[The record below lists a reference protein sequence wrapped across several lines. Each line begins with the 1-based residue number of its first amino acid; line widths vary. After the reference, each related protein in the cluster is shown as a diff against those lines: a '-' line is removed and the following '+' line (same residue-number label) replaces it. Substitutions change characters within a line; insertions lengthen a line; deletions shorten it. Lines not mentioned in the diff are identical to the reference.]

1 MRNSLRIAL
10 RSSPRKKRQGR
21 RRGGSWRAN
30 STGRT
35 NRSPRSRSPRGRR
48 QDDDVDAEGRR
59 RDDAFDGL
67 EALGE
72 AAVISQLT
80 DSLSSEQFVLDP
92 PDASSVEPEPVLAV
106 TPPTLEPAPIKVAYS
121 PDGYGEPGATTIIQ
135 RSYDDVVHTPRRLS
149 IDGDDPLEGD
159 DGVWGQYLEL
169 DETESAQRVPAL
181 IVVPY
186 LSPPIDIAPTSPT
199 TRRSSNF

>member
-30 STGRT
+30 ATGRN
-35 NRSPRSRSPRGRR
+35 NRSPRSRSPPRRR
-48 QDDDVDAEGRR
+48 QDDDDAY
-59 RDDAFDGL
+59 DDGL
-67 EALGE
+67 DTLGE

-106 TPPTLEPAPIKVAYS
+106 TPP
-121 PDGYGEPGATTIIQ
+121 AT
-135 RSYDDVVHTPRRLS
+135 V
-149 IDGDDPLEGD
+149 
-159 DGVWGQYLEL
+159 
-169 DETESAQRVPAL
+169 
-181 IVVPY
+181 
-186 LSPPIDIAPTSPT
+186 
-199 TRRSSNF
+199 

>member
-35 NRSPRSRSPRGRR
+35 NRSPRSRSPP
-48 QDDDVDAEGRR
+48 RR
-59 RDDAFDGL
+59 RPEDDDDAFDGL

>member
-21 RRGGSWRAN
+21 TARRGGSWRAN
-30 STGRT
+30 ATGRN
-35 NRSPRSRSPRGRR
+35 NRSPRSRSPPRRR
-48 QDDDVDAEGRR
+48 QDD
-59 RDDAFDGL
+59 DDAFDGL

-106 TPPTLEPAPIKVAYS
+106 TPP
-121 PDGYGEPGATTIIQ
+121 AT
-135 RSYDDVVHTPRRLS
+135 V
-149 IDGDDPLEGD
+149 
-159 DGVWGQYLEL
+159 
-169 DETESAQRVPAL
+169 
-181 IVVPY
+181 
-186 LSPPIDIAPTSPT
+186 
-199 TRRSSNF
+199 

>member
-30 STGRT
+30 
-35 NRSPRSRSPRGRR
+35 RSPRSRSPP
-48 QDDDVDAEGRR
+48 RR
-59 RDDAFDGL
+59 RPEDDDDAFDGL

-106 TPPTLEPAPIKVAYS
+106 TPS
-121 PDGYGEPGATTIIQ
+121 AT
-135 RSYDDVVHTPRRLS
+135 V
-149 IDGDDPLEGD
+149 
-159 DGVWGQYLEL
+159 
-169 DETESAQRVPAL
+169 
-181 IVVPY
+181 
-186 LSPPIDIAPTSPT
+186 
-199 TRRSSNF
+199 

>member
-35 NRSPRSRSPRGRR
+35 NRSPRSRSPP
-48 QDDDVDAEGRR
+48 RR
-59 RDDAFDGL
+59 RPEDDDDAFDGL

-106 TPPTLEPAPIKVAYS
+106 TPPTLEPAPIKGVAYS

>member
-1 MRNSLRIAL
+1 MKRSGARTALQNSPGSIVTSVVSGLKEMRNSLRIAL

-30 STGRT
+30 ATGR
-35 NRSPRSRSPRGRR
+35 NRSPRSRSPPRR
-48 QDDDVDAEGRR
+48 CQDDDA
-59 RDDAFDGL
+59 DDAFDGL

-106 TPPTLEPAPIKVAYS
+106 TPP
-121 PDGYGEPGATTIIQ
+121 AT
-135 RSYDDVVHTPRRLS
+135 V
-149 IDGDDPLEGD
+149 
-159 DGVWGQYLEL
+159 
-169 DETESAQRVPAL
+169 
-181 IVVPY
+181 
-186 LSPPIDIAPTSPT
+186 
-199 TRRSSNF
+199 

>member
-1 MRNSLRIAL
+1 MTSVVSGLKEMRNSLRIAL

-30 STGRT
+30 
-35 NRSPRSRSPRGRR
+35 RSPRSRSPPRRR
-48 QDDDVDAEGRR
+48 QDE
-59 RDDAFDGL
+59 DDAFDGL

>member
-10 RSSPRKKRQGR
+10 RSSPRKRQG

-35 NRSPRSRSPRGRR
+35 NRSPRSRSPPRRR

-106 TPPTLEPAPIKVAYS
+106 TPPTLESAPIKVAAYS

-159 DGVWGQYLEL
+159 EGVWGQYLEL

-199 TRRSSNF
+199 TRRSSIF

>member
-10 RSSPRKKRQGR
+10 RSSPRTKRKK

-30 STGRT
+30 ASGR
-35 NRSPRSRSPRGRR
+35 NRSPRSRSPPRRR
-48 QDDDVDAEGRR
+48 QDDDDAY
-59 RDDAFDGL
+59 DGL

-106 TPPTLEPAPIKVAYS
+106 TPP
-121 PDGYGEPGATTIIQ
+121 AT
-135 RSYDDVVHTPRRLS
+135 V
-149 IDGDDPLEGD
+149 
-159 DGVWGQYLEL
+159 
-169 DETESAQRVPAL
+169 
-181 IVVPY
+181 
-186 LSPPIDIAPTSPT
+186 
-199 TRRSSNF
+199 

>member
-1 MRNSLRIAL
+1 MTSVVSGLKEMRNSLRIAL

-30 STGRT
+30 ATGRT
-35 NRSPRSRSPRGRR
+35 NRSPRSRSPPRRR
-48 QDDDVDAEGRR
+48 QDDDVDAGR

-106 TPPTLEPAPIKVAYS
+106 TPS
-121 PDGYGEPGATTIIQ
+121 AT
-135 RSYDDVVHTPRRLS
+135 V
-149 IDGDDPLEGD
+149 
-159 DGVWGQYLEL
+159 
-169 DETESAQRVPAL
+169 
-181 IVVPY
+181 
-186 LSPPIDIAPTSPT
+186 
-199 TRRSSNF
+199 

>member
-1 MRNSLRIAL
+1 MTSVVSGLKEMRNSLRIAL
-10 RSSPRKKRQGR
+10 RSSPRKRQG

-35 NRSPRSRSPRGRR
+35 NRSPRSRSPPRR
-48 QDDDVDAEGRR
+48 RPEDDDT
-59 RDDAFDGL
+59 AFDGL

-106 TPPTLEPAPIKVAYS
+106 TPS
-121 PDGYGEPGATTIIQ
+121 AT
-135 RSYDDVVHTPRRLS
+135 V
-149 IDGDDPLEGD
+149 
-159 DGVWGQYLEL
+159 
-169 DETESAQRVPAL
+169 
-181 IVVPY
+181 
-186 LSPPIDIAPTSPT
+186 
-199 TRRSSNF
+199 

>member
-30 STGRT
+30 ATGRT
-35 NRSPRSRSPRGRR
+35 NRLPRSRSPPRRR

-121 PDGYGEPGATTIIQ
+121 PDGYGLCENQPV
-135 RSYDDVVHTPRRLS
+135 R
-149 IDGDDPLEGD
+149 
-159 DGVWGQYLEL
+159 
-169 DETESAQRVPAL
+169 
-181 IVVPY
+181 
-186 LSPPIDIAPTSPT
+186 
-199 TRRSSNF
+199 

>member
-30 STGRT
+30 ATGRT
-35 NRSPRSRSPRGRR
+35 NRSPRSRSPPRRR
-48 QDDDVDAEGRR
+48 QDDDVDSEGRR
-59 RDDAFDGL
+59 RDDAFDS
-67 EALGE
+67 LGD

-106 TPPTLEPAPIKVAYS
+106 TPS
-121 PDGYGEPGATTIIQ
+121 AT
-135 RSYDDVVHTPRRLS
+135 V
-149 IDGDDPLEGD
+149 
-159 DGVWGQYLEL
+159 
-169 DETESAQRVPAL
+169 
-181 IVVPY
+181 
-186 LSPPIDIAPTSPT
+186 
-199 TRRSSNF
+199 

>member
-10 RSSPRKKRQGR
+10 RSSPRTKRKK

-35 NRSPRSRSPRGRR
+35 NRSPRSRSPPRRR
-48 QDDDVDAEGRR
+48 QDDDV
-59 RDDAFDGL
+59 DDAFDGL

-159 DGVWGQYLEL
+159 DGVTSRAANQNFTAPL
-169 DETESAQRVPAL
+169 AQSDTHRSGA
-181 IVVPY
+181 
-186 LSPPIDIAPTSPT
+186 STSNW
-199 TRRSSNF
+199 TRRSLPNGCRR

>member
-1 MRNSLRIAL
+1 VTSVVSGLKEMRNSLRIAL
-10 RSSPRKKRQGR
+10 RSSPRKKRQAR

-35 NRSPRSRSPRGRR
+35 NRSPRSRSPPRRR
-48 QDDDVDAEGRR
+48 QD
-59 RDDAFDGL
+59 DDAFDGL

-121 PDGYGEPGATTIIQ
+121 PDGNGLCENQPV
-135 RSYDDVVHTPRRLS
+135 R
-149 IDGDDPLEGD
+149 
-159 DGVWGQYLEL
+159 
-169 DETESAQRVPAL
+169 
-181 IVVPY
+181 
-186 LSPPIDIAPTSPT
+186 
-199 TRRSSNF
+199 

>member
-21 RRGGSWRAN
+21 TARRGGSWRAN
-30 STGRT
+30 ATGRT
-35 NRSPRSRSPRGRR
+35 NRSPRSRSPP
-48 QDDDVDAEGRR
+48 RR
-59 RDDAFDGL
+59 RPEDDDDAFDGL

-106 TPPTLEPAPIKVAYS
+106 TPPTLEPAPIKGVAYS

-159 DGVWGQYLEL
+159 DGVASRAANQNF
-169 DETESAQRVPAL
+169 TAPHAQSDARRSGA
-181 IVVPY
+181 
-186 LSPPIDIAPTSPT
+186 STSNW
-199 TRRSSNF
+199 TRRSPRSGCRR

>member
-1 MRNSLRIAL
+1 MRSTRMT
-10 RSSPRKKRQGR
+10 RTKRTK
-21 RRGGSWRAN
+21 RGGSWRAN

-35 NRSPRSRSPRGRR
+35 NRSPRSRSPP
-48 QDDDVDAEGRR
+48 RR
-59 RDDAFDGL
+59 RPEDDDDAFDGL

-92 PDASSVEPEPVLAV
+92 PDASSVELEPEPVLAV
-106 TPPTLEPAPIKVAYS
+106 TPPTLDPAPIKGAAYS

-159 DGVWGQYLEL
+159 DGVASRVANQNF
-169 DETESAQRVPAL
+169 TAPHAQSDA
-181 IVVPY
+181 
-186 LSPPIDIAPTSPT
+186 
-199 TRRSSNF
+199 RRSGASI

>member
-21 RRGGSWRAN
+21 PKRRGGSWRAN

-35 NRSPRSRSPRGRR
+35 NRSPRSRSPPRRR
-48 QDDDVDAEGRR
+48 QDDDV
-59 RDDAFDGL
+59 DDAFDGL

-106 TPPTLEPAPIKVAYS
+106 TPP
-121 PDGYGEPGATTIIQ
+121 AT
-135 RSYDDVVHTPRRLS
+135 V
-149 IDGDDPLEGD
+149 
-159 DGVWGQYLEL
+159 
-169 DETESAQRVPAL
+169 
-181 IVVPY
+181 
-186 LSPPIDIAPTSPT
+186 
-199 TRRSSNF
+199 

>member
-10 RSSPRKKRQGR
+10 RSSPRPRKKRQGR
-21 RRGGSWRAN
+21 SRRGGSWRAN

-35 NRSPRSRSPRGRR
+35 NRSPRSRSPP
-48 QDDDVDAEGRR
+48 RR
-59 RDDAFDGL
+59 RDDDAFDGL

-106 TPPTLEPAPIKVAYS
+106 TPP
-121 PDGYGEPGATTIIQ
+121 AT
-135 RSYDDVVHTPRRLS
+135 V
-149 IDGDDPLEGD
+149 
-159 DGVWGQYLEL
+159 
-169 DETESAQRVPAL
+169 
-181 IVVPY
+181 
-186 LSPPIDIAPTSPT
+186 
-199 TRRSSNF
+199 

>member
-10 RSSPRKKRQGR
+10 RSSPRPRKKRQGR
-21 RRGGSWRAN
+21 SRRGGSWRAN

-35 NRSPRSRSPRGRR
+35 NRSPRSRSPP
-48 QDDDVDAEGRR
+48 RR
-59 RDDAFDGL
+59 RPEDDDDAFDGL

-106 TPPTLEPAPIKVAYS
+106 TPP
-121 PDGYGEPGATTIIQ
+121 AT
-135 RSYDDVVHTPRRLS
+135 V
-149 IDGDDPLEGD
+149 
-159 DGVWGQYLEL
+159 
-169 DETESAQRVPAL
+169 
-181 IVVPY
+181 
-186 LSPPIDIAPTSPT
+186 
-199 TRRSSNF
+199 

>member
-1 MRNSLRIAL
+1 MTQEIHAKIARKLRRSRARTALQNSPGASSLVTSVVSGLKEMRNSLRIAL
-10 RSSPRKKRQGR
+10 RSSPRKRR
-21 RRGGSWRAN
+21 NRRGGSWRAN
-30 STGRT
+30 ATGRT
-35 NRSPRSRSPRGRR
+35 NRSPRSRSPPRRR

-106 TPPTLEPAPIKVAYS
+106 TPS
-121 PDGYGEPGATTIIQ
+121 AT
-135 RSYDDVVHTPRRLS
+135 V
-149 IDGDDPLEGD
+149 
-159 DGVWGQYLEL
+159 
-169 DETESAQRVPAL
+169 
-181 IVVPY
+181 
-186 LSPPIDIAPTSPT
+186 
-199 TRRSSNF
+199 

>member
-10 RSSPRKKRQGR
+10 RSGPRKKRQGR
-21 RRGGSWRAN
+21 SRRGGSWRAN
-30 STGRT
+30 ATGRT
-35 NRSPRSRSPRGRR
+35 NRSPRSRSPPRRR
-48 QDDDVDAEGRR
+48 QDD
-59 RDDAFDGL
+59 DDAFDGL

-106 TPPTLEPAPIKVAYS
+106 TPPTLEPAPIKGVAYS

-159 DGVWGQYLEL
+159 DGVASRVANQNF
-169 DETESAQRVPAL
+169 TAPHAQSDA
-181 IVVPY
+181 
-186 LSPPIDIAPTSPT
+186 
-199 TRRSSNF
+199 RRSGASI

>member
-1 MRNSLRIAL
+1 MQLPRSYFPRRGSSVTQEIHAKIARKLRRSRARTALQNSPGAASLVTSVVSGLKEMRNSLRIAL
-10 RSSPRKKRQGR
+10 RSSPRKKRRG

-35 NRSPRSRSPRGRR
+35 NRSPRSRSPPRRR
-48 QDDDVDAEGRR
+48 QDD
-59 RDDAFDGL
+59 DDAFDGL

-106 TPPTLEPAPIKVAYS
+106 TPP
-121 PDGYGEPGATTIIQ
+121 AT
-135 RSYDDVVHTPRRLS
+135 V
-149 IDGDDPLEGD
+149 
-159 DGVWGQYLEL
+159 
-169 DETESAQRVPAL
+169 
-181 IVVPY
+181 
-186 LSPPIDIAPTSPT
+186 
-199 TRRSSNF
+199 

>member
-30 STGRT
+30 ATPRSPRN
-35 NRSPRSRSPRGRR
+35 NRSPRSRSPPRRR
-48 QDDDVDAEGRR
+48 QDD
-59 RDDAFDGL
+59 DDAFDGL
-67 EALGE
+67 DALGE

-106 TPPTLEPAPIKVAYS
+106 TPP
-121 PDGYGEPGATTIIQ
+121 AT
-135 RSYDDVVHTPRRLS
+135 V
-149 IDGDDPLEGD
+149 
-159 DGVWGQYLEL
+159 
-169 DETESAQRVPAL
+169 
-181 IVVPY
+181 
-186 LSPPIDIAPTSPT
+186 
-199 TRRSSNF
+199 

>member
-30 STGRT
+30 ATGRT
-35 NRSPRSRSPRGRR
+35 NRSPRSRSPPRRR

-121 PDGYGEPGATTIIQ
+121 PDGYGLCENQPV
-135 RSYDDVVHTPRRLS
+135 R
-149 IDGDDPLEGD
+149 
-159 DGVWGQYLEL
+159 
-169 DETESAQRVPAL
+169 
-181 IVVPY
+181 
-186 LSPPIDIAPTSPT
+186 
-199 TRRSSNF
+199 

>member
-30 STGRT
+30 
-35 NRSPRSRSPRGRR
+35 RSPRSRSPPRRR
-48 QDDDVDAEGRR
+48 QDE
-59 RDDAFDGL
+59 DDAFDGL
-67 EALGE
+67 EALGD

-106 TPPTLEPAPIKVAYS
+106 TPP
-121 PDGYGEPGATTIIQ
+121 AT
-135 RSYDDVVHTPRRLS
+135 V
-149 IDGDDPLEGD
+149 
-159 DGVWGQYLEL
+159 
-169 DETESAQRVPAL
+169 
-181 IVVPY
+181 
-186 LSPPIDIAPTSPT
+186 
-199 TRRSSNF
+199 

>member
-1 MRNSLRIAL
+1 MTSVVSGLKEMRNSLRIAL

-35 NRSPRSRSPRGRR
+35 NRSPRSRSPP
-48 QDDDVDAEGRR
+48 RR
-59 RDDAFDGL
+59 RDDDAVDGL

-106 TPPTLEPAPIKVAYS
+106 TPPTIDSPIEVAYS
-121 PDGYGEPGATTIIQ
+121 PDGYGLCENQPV
-135 RSYDDVVHTPRRLS
+135 R
-149 IDGDDPLEGD
+149 
-159 DGVWGQYLEL
+159 
-169 DETESAQRVPAL
+169 
-181 IVVPY
+181 
-186 LSPPIDIAPTSPT
+186 
-199 TRRSSNF
+199 